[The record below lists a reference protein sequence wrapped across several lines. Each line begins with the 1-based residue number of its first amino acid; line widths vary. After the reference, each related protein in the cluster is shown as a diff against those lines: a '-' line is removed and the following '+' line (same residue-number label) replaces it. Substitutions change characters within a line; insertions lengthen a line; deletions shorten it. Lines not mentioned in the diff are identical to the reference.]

1 MFSETAAMTRKGKNR
16 KDAVAIIGPGK
27 VGTAVGFLLRS
38 AGYEITALSGRSA
51 ASCRRALPLTGGK
64 ILSDMAGAT
73 RLADCMLIT
82 VSDDAI
88 RSVCNTLASGAS
100 LKGKKVIHM
109 SGAGGLD
116 LLQSARD
123 AGARVGSIHPIQS
136 FADARGAIENIPGST
151 FGITVDRGIRSWAVR
166 FVRDLGGRPFFVSEA
181 DRPLYHAAACLAS
194 NYLVTLM
201 HAAEEIYLSLG
212 LSPDRA
218 VRAFWP
224 LVKGTI
230 RNIESRGIVQS
241 LTGPIARGDIGT
253 VEKHL
258 AALQTDFQTL
268 IDFYCRTGSLTVDI
282 ALKKGTLSRQRALE
296 IKSLFNRRKSK

>member
-1 MFSETAAMTRKGKNR
+1 LFQKTTAMQIKPKNK
-16 KDAVAIIGPGK
+16 KDTIAIVGPGK
-27 VGTAVGFLLRS
+27 VGTAVGFLLRQ
-38 AGYEITALSGRSA
+38 AGYEITALAGRSS
-51 ASCRRALPLTGGK
+51 ASCKKARPLTGGK
-64 ILSDMAGAT
+64 ILPDITGAAG
-73 RLADCMLIT
+73 LADCILIT
-82 VSDDAI
+82 VTDDAI
-88 RSVCNTLASGAS
+88 RSVCDTLSAGTS

-116 LLQSARD
+116 LLQSARN

-136 FADARGAIENIPGST
+136 FADARGAIDNIPGST
-151 FGITVDRGIRSWAVR
+151 FGITVDKGIRQWAVR

-201 HAAEEIYLSLG
+201 HAAEKIYLSLG
-212 LSPDRA
+212 LSPDNA

-230 RNIESRGIVQS
+230 RNIESRGIVKS

-253 VEKHL
+253 VKKHL
-258 AALQTDFQTL
+258 AALQRDLQSL
-268 IDFYCRTGSLTVDI
+268 VDFYCRTGSLTVDV
-282 ALKKGTLSRQRALE
+282 ALKKGTLSRRRAGE
-296 IKSLFNRRKSK
+296 IKSLFNRRKNK

>member
-1 MFSETAAMTRKGKNR
+1 MATAKKSR
-16 KDAVAIIGPGK
+16 KDTVAILGPGR

-38 AGYEITALSGRSA
+38 AGYEITALAGRSA
-51 ASCRRALPLTGGK
+51 KSCRSAIPFTGGK
-64 ILSDMAGAT
+64 IYPSAAEAAS
-73 RLADCMLIT
+73 RARCILIT

-88 RSVCNTLASGAS
+88 QGVCDAVAESTP

-116 LLQSARD
+116 LLRSARD

-136 FADARGAIENIPGST
+136 FADVRGAIENIPGST
-151 FGITVDRGIRSWAVR
+151 FGITVDDRIRTWAVR
-166 FVRDLGGRPFFVSEA
+166 FVRDLGGQPFLVSES
-181 DRPLYHAAACLAS
+181 DKPLYHAAACLAS

-212 LSPDRA
+212 LSPEKA

-230 RNIESRGIVQS
+230 RNIESKGTVQS

-258 AALQTDFQTL
+258 SAFQDDLETL
-268 IDFYCRTGSLTVDI
+268 IDFYCRTGLLTVDV
-282 ALKKGTLSRQRALE
+282 ALKKGTLSLPKALE
-296 IKSLFNRRKSK
+296 IKSLFNRRKKT